1 MQESHHTAPWPT
13 LLHSHHQS
21 LCAGTHVRE
30 GMHWPIARRFGAQ
43 HVFLVVLCTAAVPVG
58 ILLVAP
64 EYQAIKRHQALHLL
78 DIT

>member
-1 MQESHHTAPWPT
+1 M
-13 LLHSHHQS
+13 
-21 LCAGTHVRE
+21 R
-30 GMHWPIARRFGAQ
+30 WPIARRFGAQ